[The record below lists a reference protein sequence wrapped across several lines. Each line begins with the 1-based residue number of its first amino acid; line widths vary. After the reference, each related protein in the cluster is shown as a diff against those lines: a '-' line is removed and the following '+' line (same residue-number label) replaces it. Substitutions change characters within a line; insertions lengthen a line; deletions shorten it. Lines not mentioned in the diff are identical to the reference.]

1 MAFLSCEDKNRL
13 TKTINSYKRQE
24 VLDMKNPYTIVFE
37 INGYAI
43 FALPLFDEFIEEK
56 NYE

>member
-1 MAFLSCEDKNRL
+1 M
-13 TKTINSYKRQE
+13 INSYKRQE

-43 FALPLFDEFIEEK
+43 FALPLFDEFIEG
-56 NYE
+56 NYYE